1 MQEARY
7 MSLIPRTTLHSES
20 EQFIYNWKLGN
31 NLDLDQGNWRKLNG
45 MFERKTGTKVVLR
58 YSHKQKSC

>member
-7 MSLIPRTTLHSES
+7 VSLIPRITLHSDS
-20 EQFIYNWKLGN
+20 EQFIYNWKLE

-45 MFERKTGTKVVLR
+45 M
-58 YSHKQKSC
+58 